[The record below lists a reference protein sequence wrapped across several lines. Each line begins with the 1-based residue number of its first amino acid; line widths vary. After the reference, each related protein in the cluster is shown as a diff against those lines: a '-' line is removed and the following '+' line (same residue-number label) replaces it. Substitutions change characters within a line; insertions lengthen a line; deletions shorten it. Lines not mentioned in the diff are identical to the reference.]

1 MYAVTLQQRETCYS
15 ESVDDDIALIG
26 MDDQCSMCVP
36 ISLIITKMH
45 LSDDNNNTNSNNSN
59 NNNTNN
65 NK

>member
-15 ESVDDDIALIG
+15 DSVEDDIALKC

-36 ISLIITKMH
+36 ISLIITMMH
-45 LSDDNNNTNSNNSN
+45 LSDDNNITNSNNSN
-59 NNNTNN
+59 NNNSNN